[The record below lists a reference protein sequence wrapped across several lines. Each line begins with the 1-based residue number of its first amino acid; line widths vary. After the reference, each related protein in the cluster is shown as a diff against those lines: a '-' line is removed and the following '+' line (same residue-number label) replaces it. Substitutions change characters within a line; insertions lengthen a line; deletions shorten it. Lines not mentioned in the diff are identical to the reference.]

1 MNGLDPEAYLRDV
14 LTRIADH
21 PAKRLADLLPW
32 NWMPT
37 SEAEQAP
44 DQWIVTERL
53 RTMLRSGPN
62 WPRRQT
68 RC

>member
-1 MNGLDPEAYLRDV
+1 MNGLDPEGYLRDV

-37 SEAEQAP
+37 SEASRPP
-44 DQWIVTERL
+44 DQWIRHRALTE
-53 RTMLRSGPN
+53 
-62 WPRRQT
+62 
-68 RC
+68 